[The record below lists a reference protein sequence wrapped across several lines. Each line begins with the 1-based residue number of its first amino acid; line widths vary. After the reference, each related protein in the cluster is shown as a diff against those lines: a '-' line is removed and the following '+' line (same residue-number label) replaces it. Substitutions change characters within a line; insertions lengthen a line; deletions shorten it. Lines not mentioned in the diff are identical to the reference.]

1 MPRGTYPWDYNNN
14 PNMHQTKSMP
24 EIWTDIHAYTGEFFL
39 DETQF
44 YESIDFF
51 GVIPPVYYQ
60 GIFLKGIMFTQGAD
74 ILGVLCPELREL
86 FHIINCS
93 YSASYPH
100 TTTCDGYF
108 CLFDYPEMEA
118 WFRETYPERSDKV
131 FIRGEESD
139 FVNEYMFMPH
149 RHIPRDMDLLTVSTM
164 QEFKNVG
171 VLGRALK
178 VLRDKYPKKQ
188 FKLTWVIGKEFGLN
202 HTELVPREM
211 VVMRDLEKVLKHIND
226 YIHFIP
232 KVPHHELPQVY
243 SRAKCF
249 ALPSLLE
256 GRNRAS
262 REAMCCNTP
271 VVTFKDILKY
281 TRGNELYIPE
291 GAGLSAPEFDPES
304 MADTIYETITNYQ
317 DFTPRQSYLKEWGRQ
332 NFMNMCIDRFPV
344 YANQLPGFTPKQHH
358 NNLWLDMAVQHHYGL
373 SLHDYVYGKN
383 IPLSRVKGIEAIKQL
398 VKTYQELLNNQPYS
412 VEQLQ
417 QHTA

>member
-1 MPRGTYPWDYNNN
+1 
-14 PNMHQTKSMP
+14 
-24 EIWTDIHAYTGEFFL
+24 
-39 DETQF
+39 
-44 YESIDFF
+44 
-51 GVIPPVYYQ
+51 
-60 GIFLKGIMFTQGAD
+60 
-74 ILGVLCPELREL
+74 
-86 FHIINCS
+86 
-93 YSASYPH
+93 
-100 TTTCDGYF
+100 
-108 CLFDYPEMEA
+108 
-118 WFRETYPERSDKV
+118 
-131 FIRGEESD
+131 
-139 FVNEYMFMPH
+139 
-149 RHIPRDMDLLTVSTM
+149 MDLLTVSTM